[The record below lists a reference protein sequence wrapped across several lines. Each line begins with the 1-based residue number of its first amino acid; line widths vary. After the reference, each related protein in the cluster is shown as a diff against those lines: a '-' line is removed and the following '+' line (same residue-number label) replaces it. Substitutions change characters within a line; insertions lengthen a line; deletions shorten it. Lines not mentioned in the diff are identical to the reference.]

1 MTKQSAVEELKCYR
15 AKSGTEYPEE
25 IETAIAALEKLA
37 KYEDLEEQG
46 KLLKLPLAVGDT
58 AYTLNPLP
66 SGKTVVA
73 ETKADAFFCALC
85 TLEGRFGKTVFATQ
99 EEAEQALK
107 DMEEKVGRLTEYD
120 EFGNAD
126 IIGVESEDLQC
137 NLEFDEFNRVTKA
150 LNKLAGYE
158 DLEEQ
163 GKLLKPPCAV
173 GDTIYTNYSMQGWY
187 FRKEKKPYA
196 AKIVFI
202 GINGADNYINA
213 DFGNGY
219 MLQFKFSDIG
229 KKFFLTKRE
238 AEQALKDLEGESV

>member
-1 MTKQSAVEELKCYR
+1 M
-15 AKSGTEYPEE
+15 
-25 IETAIAALEKLA
+25 
-37 KYEDLEEQG
+37 
-46 KLLKLPLAVGDT
+46 
-58 AYTLNPLP
+58 
-66 SGKTVVA
+66 
-73 ETKADAFFCALC
+73 
-85 TLEGRFGKTVFATQ
+85 
-99 EEAEQALK
+99 
-107 DMEEKVGRLTEYD
+107 GRLTEYD